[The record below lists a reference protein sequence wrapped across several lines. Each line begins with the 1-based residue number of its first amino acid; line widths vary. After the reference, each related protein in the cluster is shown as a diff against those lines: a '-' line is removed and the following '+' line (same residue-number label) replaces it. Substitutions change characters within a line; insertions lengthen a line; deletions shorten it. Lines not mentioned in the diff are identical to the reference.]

1 MSPRPAHVLVA
12 LAAMGAVVL
21 PAAPASASGGCAQGV
36 DASWSTHY
44 SAGRYQLDALTL
56 DGLAGCAGATVEV
69 VISAAGYPLA
79 EIRAAVPDDVLV
91 IDLTDEQ
98 IAAARVDEL
107 DLALTFVTP
116 VEDPTTDPVMVAPAH
131 DERGTESATSG
142 DVAGGHG
149 ALPVTGVDGLW
160 LIALAAALTIG
171 GVALRQRRDGGHD
184 A

>member
-1 MSPRPAHVLVA
+1 MSPRSAHVLVA

-21 PAAPASASGGCAQGV
+21 PGAPASASDGCAHGV

-44 SAGRYQLDALTL
+44 SGGRYTLDALTI

-79 EIRAAVPDDVLV
+79 EVRASVSDDVLV

-107 DLALTFVTP
+107 DLALTVVAP
-116 VEDPTTDPVMVAPAH
+116 VDDPTTDPVMVAPAH
-131 DERGTESATSG
+131 AERGDEP
-142 DVAGGHG
+142 GGSVDAAVEHG

-171 GVALRQRRDGGHD
+171 GVALRRRRDGGHD